1 MMRVLLLFFAL
12 ISSAFARTPAFD
24 IGTVLESGL
33 TGEQAKQ
40 VLIVVLNHEKY
51 QLNKTGMDID
61 GPFKVDPNIP
71 SQRGF
76 WEFGLTY
83 DSPKYGATQVLGR
96 YAVSRLTGDVWETNL
111 CKRYDFPKLRQVQA
125 AIMEKTGKTR
135 ADEVEA
141 RRGLGCTDE

>member
-1 MMRVLLLFFAL
+1 MKHILLLPAL
-12 ISSAFARTPAFD
+12 LSYAMVTQAADFVIAQD
-24 IGTVLESGL
+24 GL

-40 VLIVVLNHEKY
+40 VLIEVLKYQKY
-51 QLNKTGMDID
+51 QLAKKGMDID

-76 WEFGLTY
+76 WAFGLIY
-83 DSPKYGATQVLGR
+83 DSPKYGATQVLGH

-111 CKRYDFPKLRQVQA
+111 CKRFDFPKLRRMQTQ
-125 AIMEKTGKTR
+125 IMQRTAKSP